1 MVSWLDKIWDE
12 VGFMG
17 KRAAERRGAEG
28 SWVKGRL
35 YGADSGSPPDSVFGL
50 GRYGGSLR
58 VLLGTLN
65 PKP

>member
-35 YGADSGSPPDSVFGL
+35 YGADSGSPPIQGSAWGV
-50 GRYGGSLR
+50 RGG
-58 VLLGTLN
+58 V
-65 PKP
+65 